1 MGCPQGPP
9 SRSPAVPAPKGS
21 VAPACPRVPASQGPA
36 PAPGPRDLDLAVR
49 REAAGWAR
57 EEGWVLESIV
67 WNMDQGKGQLLT
79 VESQPER
86 TGIMSST
93 TRKVGRK
100 SPGHHGSKSLLCGI
114 KEVGLPLQT
123 PSLPNDFSLCRYWE
137 GHPSEQARPP
147 LKSRPPLTL
156 APGT

>member
-1 MGCPQGPP
+1 MVCGQQGRQICRPGLCH
-9 SRSPAVPAPKGS
+9 SPAQPS
-21 VAPACPRVPASQGPA
+21 LNHACPV
-36 PAPGPRDLDLAVR
+36 V
-49 REAAGWAR
+49 
-57 EEGWVLESIV
+57 EEGWVLESVV

-100 SPGHHGSKSLLCGI
+100 SPGHHGSKSLLCGV
-114 KEVGLPLQT
+114 KEVGLPLQR
-123 PSLPNDFSLCRYWE
+123 PSLPTDFSLCRHWD

>member
-1 MGCPQGPP
+1 MDGLWTAGQTELQAWPVPQPCTTQP
-9 SRSPAVPAPKGS
+9 ESCIPV
-21 VAPACPRVPASQGPA
+21 V
-36 PAPGPRDLDLAVR
+36 
-49 REAAGWAR
+49 

-93 TRKVGRK
+93 TREVGRK